1 MARRGRRA
9 RALGLALVACARGS
23 QYPES
28 EQYQVSPFGE
38 SSEHEELS
46 VPHDC
51 NGIDISELCSGEPST
66 TPPGPCCESDTL
78 LVAKEFF
85 HCGHPLHFSDQEKTF
100 SRHGG
105 AYHWDIHP
113 ATARFY
119 RDPGSKLW
127 YYGYQSNQGDGR
139 RTHVS
144 LEPADCPTE
153 TDWVRTDEC
162 SDDKTPFVRP
172 VVCAE
177 PDVHLVAIG
186 KPGPFNFPEPPDWAR
201 PYVDEEGNVRVPAGY
216 ENSDDHEL
224 YGDILETHDEGVE
237 WLDAPE

>member
-1 MARRGRRA
+1 M
-9 RALGLALVACARGS
+9 
-23 QYPES
+23 
-28 EQYQVSPFGE
+28 
-38 SSEHEELS
+38 
-46 VPHDC
+46 
-51 NGIDISELCSGEPST
+51 
-66 TPPGPCCESDTL
+66 
-78 LVAKEFF
+78 
-85 HCGHPLHFSDQEKTF
+85 
-100 SRHGG
+100 
-105 AYHWDIHP
+105 
-113 ATARFY
+113 
-119 RDPGSKLW
+119 
-127 YYGYQSNQGDGR
+127 
-139 RTHVS
+139 S